1 MDVPEQTTCYITAE
15 PKDKDGN
22 AEAPTSADYW
32 IHDVES
38 GTEIVA
44 ETALTPATSM
54 EIVCKGGV
62 ANVLQNPSRDF
73 ERRRVTVKCDYGSDD
88 ELYGEF
94 IYTVRNLGQV
104 S

>member
-1 MDVPEQTTCYITAE
+1 MDVPEKTTCYVTAE

-22 AEAPTSADYW
+22 AEAPTSATYK
-32 IHDVES
+32 IHDIES
-38 GTEIVA
+38 GVELVA
-44 ETALTPATSM
+44 ATALTPATSM

-62 ANVLQNPSRDF
+62 ANVLQDSSRDF
-73 ERRRVTVKCDYGSDD
+73 ERRRVTVECDYGSDD
-88 ELYGEF
+88 TLNGEF